1 MKAIILLEK
10 SGAFV
15 DGLVCD
21 GAATNRKMWTIFGVS
36 GIKDNVKHYFTHPL
50 MDDRKVFVFSDVPN
64 LFKNIRNRLHDKK
77 YLKV

>member
-21 GAATNRKMWTIFGVS
+21 GAATNRKM
-36 GIKDNVKHYFTHPL
+36 
-50 MDDRKVFVFSDVPN
+50 
-64 LFKNIRNRLHDKK
+64 
-77 YLKV
+77 